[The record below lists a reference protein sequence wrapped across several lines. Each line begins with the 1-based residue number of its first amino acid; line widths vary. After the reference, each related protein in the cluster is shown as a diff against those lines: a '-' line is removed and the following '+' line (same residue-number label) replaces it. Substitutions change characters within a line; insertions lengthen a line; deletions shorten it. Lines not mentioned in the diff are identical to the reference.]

1 MPSVTVNNGITLEYE
16 SFGNVGDPAI
26 LLVMGLGAQLL
37 LWPDA
42 LVEMLVAKGFRVVR
56 FDNRDVGLST
66 KLDHLGSPSM
76 ALTFMKF
83 MMRIPLRAG
92 YKIGDMARDTAGLIE
107 ALSLGRTHVV
117 GASMGGMIG
126 QNLAATFPDMVAS
139 LTSIMSTT
147 GNRRLPQPTW
157 RARSALLS
165 RPPKP
170 GDVEAGTRH
179 LMHMLRVI
187 GSRTHPAEE
196 NYLRNFCERHVRRS
210 FYPPG
215 VARQLLAIAASDDRS
230 ATIARIV
237 APTLVHPRHRGSAA
251 SAGLRRGDGA
261 RDPGGGR
268 LGHAGNRRGH
278 GARPAGAPAAAP
290 GRKHRRALQAQRR
303 RSEIIGVRDVILL
316 RRIAPGKYY
325 VSDPNCSRLGKYY
338 VSDPKLRI

>member
-76 ALTFMKF
+76 PLTFMKF
-83 MMRIPLRAG
+83 MLRIPLRAA
-92 YKIGDMARDTAGLIE
+92 YKVGDMARDTAGLVE

-126 QNLAATFPDMVAS
+126 QNLASAFPDMVAS

-165 RPPKP
+165 RPAKV

-179 LMHMLRVI
+179 LMHLLRVI

-196 NYLRNFCERHVRRS
+196 GYLRNFCERHVRRS

-230 ATIARIV
+230 ATIARIT
-237 APTLVHPRHRGSAA
+237 APTLVMHGIEDPLLPPACGVETARVIREAGGFVTLEIVEGMGHDLPVPLLPRIADSIAAHCKRSAA
-251 SAGLRRGDGA
+251 EA
-261 RDPGGGR
+261 R
-268 LGHAGNRRGH
+268 
-278 GARPAGAPAAAP
+278 
-290 GRKHRRALQAQRR
+290 
-303 RSEIIGVRDVILL
+303 
-316 RRIAPGKYY
+316 
-325 VSDPNCSRLGKYY
+325 
-338 VSDPKLRI
+338 